1 MTELAEA
8 QLTLSLAEEDGGR
21 IVRISLVGEVDHSNH
36 DILADALS
44 DASDADAAEI
54 VVDCRD
60 LEFIDSAGLGALVD
74 ARSVAGASRLAVR
87 DASPQM
93 ERLLHVVGL

>member
-1 MTELAEA
+1 MAHPAEPRF
-8 QLTLSLAEEDGGR
+8 TLSLAEEDGGR

-36 DILADALS
+36 DVLADALS

-60 LEFIDSAGLGALVD
+60 LDFIDSAGLGALVD
-74 ARSVAGASRLAVR
+74 ARSVAGADRLEVR
-87 DASPQM
+87 DASPQV
-93 ERLLHVVGL
+93 ERLLNVVGF